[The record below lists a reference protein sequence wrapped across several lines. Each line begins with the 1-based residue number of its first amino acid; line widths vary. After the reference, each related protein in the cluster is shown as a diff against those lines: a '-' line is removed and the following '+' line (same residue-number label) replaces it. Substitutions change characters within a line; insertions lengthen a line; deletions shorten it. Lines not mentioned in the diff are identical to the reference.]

1 MKLSEPDADESL
13 LNSRLIAYASDQVGY
28 KTKTNKP
35 ILLSSHPD
43 HTDDNMNL
51 HYCTKRK
58 IQVWTNPSNALT
70 LFSADGEMKLVWDEI
85 LQGPSGP

>member
-1 MKLSEPDADESL
+1 MSFQSTVSESTLVALLAARKNKILEMKLSEPDADESL
-13 LNSRLIAYASDQVGY
+13 LNSHLIAYASDQVGY

-58 IQVWTNPSNALT
+58 IQV
-70 LFSADGEMKLVWDEI
+70 
-85 LQGPSGP
+85 